1 MAVTSSALDRRI
13 TKEEASKPNSF
24 DGCPTLASSVVLSTR
39 SANFAA
45 ESQDRKSS
53 GEIQGPATEEEER
66 SEAGRRC
73 ESRRVRRDGPSE
85 ASVAKGSAYLHF
97 SQARAT
103 LLKASC
109 DVHFHWPRPRL
120 VELGGRV
127 VAGEVEVEAAFE

>member
-1 MAVTSSALDRRI
+1 MCPKYGVLD
-13 TKEEASKPNSF
+13 
-24 DGCPTLASSVVLSTR
+24 TLHGRVLSTR

-66 SEAGRRC
+66 SEAGRRY

-97 SQARAT
+97 SQARAA
-103 LLKASC
+103 LRKASC

-120 VELGGRV
+120 VELGERV